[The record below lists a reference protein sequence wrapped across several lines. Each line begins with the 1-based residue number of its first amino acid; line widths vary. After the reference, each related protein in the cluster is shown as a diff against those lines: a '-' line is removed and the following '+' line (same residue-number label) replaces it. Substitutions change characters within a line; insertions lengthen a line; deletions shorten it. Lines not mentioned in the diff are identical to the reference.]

1 MSKKKDQQEQEDAA
15 KQRASTL
22 AALLKERPKRGRPSR
37 NVSRQNVYVAL
48 AKPQKKQMNQLA
60 GLLADEISR
69 ADIPDLAISILSAR
83 LEALR
88 RAVAD
93 RNREMPEGITDLESL
108 YLLWDLPLPAV
119 DEKEPSWTSIRVS
132 PQQVIE
138 LGRAHGTF
146 NAVFGANRSQTFGLA
161 LALLEQ
167 LIEDHPLIQQ
177 YTTVEELRKR
187 IIELHS

>member
-1 MSKKKDQQEQEDAA
+1 MSQKKEKIEKDA
-15 KQRASTL
+15 KQRSSSTL
-22 AALLKERPKRGRPSR
+22 AALLKEKPKRGRPSH

-48 AKPQKKQMNQLA
+48 AKSQKKRMRQLA
-60 GLLADEISR
+60 NLLSDEIGR
-69 ADIPDLAISILSAR
+69 ADIPDLSITVLTAR

-108 YLLWDLPLPAV
+108 YLLWDLPLPTA

-138 LGRAHGTF
+138 LGRAHGTL
-146 NAVFGANRSQTFGLA
+146 NAVFGANRSETFSLA
-161 LALLEQ
+161 MSLLEQ
-167 LIEDHPLIQQ
+167 LIEDHPLIKQHDLLD
-177 YTTVEELRKR
+177 EMRKE
-187 IIELHS
+187 ILEIYA

>member
-1 MSKKKDQQEQEDAA
+1 MSKKKDKLDNEAT
-15 KQRASTL
+15 QRASTL
-22 AALLKERPKRGRPSR
+22 AALLKDKPKPGRPSR

-48 AKPQKKQMNQLA
+48 ANSQKKQMKQLA
-60 GLLADEISR
+60 DLLAEGINR
-69 ADIPDLAISILSAR
+69 ADIPDLGISVLSAR

-108 YLLWDLPLPAV
+108 YLLWDLPLPTSA
-119 DEKEPSWTSIRVS
+119 EKEPSWTSIRVS

-138 LGRAHGTF
+138 LGRAHGTL
-146 NAVFGANRSQTFGLA
+146 NAVFGANRSQIFSLA
-161 LALLEQ
+161 LSLLEQ

-177 YTTVEELRKR
+177 YTSAEELRKR
-187 IIELHS
+187 IIDLYSQ

>member
-1 MSKKKDQQEQEDAA
+1 MSKKKENLDNKDN
-15 KQRASTL
+15 QRASTL
-22 AALLKERPKRGRPSR
+22 AALLKEKPRRGRPSH

-48 AKPQKKQMNQLA
+48 AKSQKKQMKQLA

-69 ADIPDLAISILSAR
+69 ADIPDLAISVLSAR

-93 RNREMPEGITDLESL
+93 RNREMPEGITDFESL
-108 YLLWDLPLPAV
+108 YLLWDIPLPTT
-119 DEKEPSWTSIRVS
+119 DEIEPNWTSIRVS

-138 LGRAHGTF
+138 LGRAHGTL
-146 NAVFGANRSQTFGLA
+146 NAVFGANRSQTFSLA

-177 YTTVEELRKR
+177 YTSVENLRKH
-187 IIELHS
+187 ILILHA

>member
-1 MSKKKDQQEQEDAA
+1 MSQKKEKIEKDA
-15 KQRASTL
+15 KQRSSSTL
-22 AALLKERPKRGRPSR
+22 AALLKEKPKRGRPSH

-48 AKPQKKQMNQLA
+48 AKSQKKRMRQLA
-60 GLLADEISR
+60 NLLSDEIGR
-69 ADIPDLAISILSAR
+69 ADIPDLSITVLTAR

-108 YLLWDLPLPAV
+108 YLLWDLPLPTA

-138 LGRAHGTF
+138 LGRAHGTL
-146 NAVFGANRSQTFGLA
+146 NAVFGANRSETFSLA
-161 LALLEQ
+161 LSLLEQ
-167 LIEDHPLIQQ
+167 LIEDHPLIKQHDLLD
-177 YTTVEELRKR
+177 EMRKE
-187 IIELHS
+187 ILEIYA

>member
-1 MSKKKDQQEQEDAA
+1 MSKKKD
-15 KQRASTL
+15 KQDNEATQRPSTL
-22 AALLKERPKRGRPSR
+22 AALLKDKPKRGRPSR

-48 AKPQKKQMNQLA
+48 AKSQKKQMRQLS
-60 GLLADEISR
+60 GLLAEEINR
-69 ADIPDLAISILSAR
+69 ADIPDLGISVLSAR

-108 YLLWDLPLPAV
+108 YLLWDLPLPTAE
-119 DEKEPSWTSIRVS
+119 EKEPSWTSIRVS

-138 LGRAHGTF
+138 LGRAHGTL
-146 NAVFGANRSQTFGLA
+146 NAVFGANRSQTFSLA
-161 LALLEQ
+161 LSLFEQ

-177 YTTVEELRKR
+177 YISVEELRKY
-187 IIELHS
+187 IIDLYS

>member
-1 MSKKKDQQEQEDAA
+1 MSKKKEKPDDEAR
-15 KQRASTL
+15 QRASTL
-22 AALLKERPKRGRPSR
+22 AALLKEKPKRGRPSR

-48 AKPQKKQMNQLA
+48 SKSQKKQMKQLA
-60 GLLADEISR
+60 VLLADQISR
-69 ADIPDLAISILSAR
+69 ADISDLAISVLSAR

-108 YLLWDLPLPAV
+108 YLLWDLPLPTS
-119 DEKEPSWTSIRVS
+119 DEQEPNWTSIRVS

-138 LGRAHGTF
+138 LGRAHGTL
-146 NAVFGANRSQTFGLA
+146 NAVFGANRSQTFSLA
-161 LALLEQ
+161 LSLLEQ

-177 YTTVEELRKR
+177 YTTVEELRKH
-187 IIELHS
+187 IIDLHG

>member
-1 MSKKKDQQEQEDAA
+1 MSKKKDKPEEEAV
-15 KQRASTL
+15 QRPSTL
-22 AALLKERPKRGRPSR
+22 AALLKDKPKRGRPLH

-48 AKPQKKQMNQLA
+48 AKSQKKQMKQLA
-60 GLLADEISR
+60 GLLAEEIGR
-69 ADIPDLAISILSAR
+69 ADIPDLSISVLSAR

-108 YLLWDLPLPAV
+108 YLLWDLPLPNSN
-119 DEKEPSWTSIRVS
+119 EKEPSWTSIRVS

-138 LGRAHGTF
+138 LGRAHGTL
-146 NAVFGANRSQTFGLA
+146 NAVFGANRSQTFSLA
-161 LALLEQ
+161 LSLLEQ
-167 LIEDHPLIQQ
+167 LIEDHPLIRQ

-187 IIELHS
+187 MIELYA

>member
-1 MSKKKDQQEQEDAA
+1 MSKKKDNLDHEGN
-15 KQRASTL
+15 QRASTL
-22 AALLKERPKRGRPSR
+22 AALLKDKPKRGRPSH

-48 AKPQKKQMNQLA
+48 ARSQKKQMKQLA

-69 ADIPDLAISILSAR
+69 ADIPDLAISVLSAR

-93 RNREMPEGITDLESL
+93 RNREMPEGITDFESL
-108 YLLWDLPLPAV
+108 YLLWDVPLPTT

-138 LGRAHGTF
+138 LGRAHGTL
-146 NAVFGANRSQTFGLA
+146 NAVFGANRSQTFSLA
-161 LALLEQ
+161 LSLLEQ
-167 LIEDHPLIQQ
+167 HIEDHPLIQQ
-177 YTTVEELRKR
+177 YTSVENLRKN
-187 IIELHS
+187 IIALHT